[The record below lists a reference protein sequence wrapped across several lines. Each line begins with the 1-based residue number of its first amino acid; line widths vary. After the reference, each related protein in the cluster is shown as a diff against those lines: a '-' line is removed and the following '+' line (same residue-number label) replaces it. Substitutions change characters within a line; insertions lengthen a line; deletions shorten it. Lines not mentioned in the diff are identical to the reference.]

1 MFGGNRTILQPHYS
15 AQQQMSENVNG
26 EHHFSESED
35 GVSIF
40 KTDDSFML
48 KLKILTDH
56 FIHKYDR
63 EPSFVVKVPGRVNL
77 IGEHIDY
84 CGYSVCPMA
93 IKQHILVAI
102 AISNDHQISV
112 TNVNASYND
121 FQCDFDKV
129 KACIND
135 AETGPIWYKYF
146 LCGIQGALEVIPKE
160 KVPKGILAAVWG
172 NVPANAGLSSSSAL
186 VSASVLSLVHASQF
200 RLSKRDLATISARA
214 ERHIGTQGG
223 GMDQAIAFLGRAG
236 AAKLIEFNPLRAT
249 DITLPE
255 SVVFV
260 IAHSQAYH
268 NKAST
273 ADYNL
278 RVAECRLAA
287 QIIAKKRNKNW
298 ESVRRLIDVQNRLG
312 FSLEKMATIVMEDLH
327 EEPYTID
334 EICEC
339 LSTTY
344 EELKETSQIASFNAS
359 QTYKLKQRALHVFQE
374 ALRVAEFERINKD
387 DTLIEEEKVM
397 LLGELMSKSHLSL
410 CKLYE
415 CSHPRVDALVDKAMN
430 CGALG
435 ARLTG
440 AGWGGCIVAI
450 ITKEKISQFVEDIQQ
465 YLWENCRNYELDL
478 DDLVFPTEPDQGA
491 AIYTF

>member
-1 MFGGNRTILQPHYS
+1 MFGGNRAILQPHHS
-15 AQQQMSENVNG
+15 AQQQMSVERENG
-26 EHHFSESED
+26 ENQFSESED
-35 GVSIF
+35 GVSIL

-48 KLKILTDH
+48 KLKVLIDH
-56 FIHKYDR
+56 FTEKYDR

-93 IKQHILVAI
+93 IKQHVLVAV

-112 TNVNASYND
+112 TNVNKNYND
-121 FQCDFDKV
+121 FRCDLHKV

-186 VSASVLSLVHASQF
+186 VSASVLSLVHASQ
-200 RLSKRDLATISARA
+200 
-214 ERHIGTQGG
+214 
-223 GMDQAIAFLGRAG
+223 
-236 AAKLIEFNPLRAT
+236 
-249 DITLPE
+249 
-255 SVVFV
+255 
-260 IAHSQAYH
+260 
-268 NKAST
+268 
-273 ADYNL
+273 
-278 RVAECRLAA
+278 
-287 QIIAKKRNKNW
+287 IIAKKRNKNW
-298 ESVRRLIDVQNRLG
+298 ESVRRLIDVQDRLG
-312 FSLEKMATIVMEDLH
+312 FSLEKMASVVMEDLH

-344 EELKETSQIASFNAS
+344 EQLKETSQIASFNAS
-359 QTYKLKQRALHVFQE
+359 QTFKLKQRALHVFQE
-374 ALRVAEFERINKD
+374 AHRVAEFERINKD
-387 DTLIEEEKVM
+387 DTLIEDEKVL

-450 ITKEKISQFVEDIQQ
+450 ITKDKISQFVEDIRQ
-465 YLWENCRNYELDL
+465 YLWESCTKYELDL
-478 DDLVFPTEPDQGA
+478 DDLVFPTEPNQGA
-491 AIYTF
+491 AIYTL